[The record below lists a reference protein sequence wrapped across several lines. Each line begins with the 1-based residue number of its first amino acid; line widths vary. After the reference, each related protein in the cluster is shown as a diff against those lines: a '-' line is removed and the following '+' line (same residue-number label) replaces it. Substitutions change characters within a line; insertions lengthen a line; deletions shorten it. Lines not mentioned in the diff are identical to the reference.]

1 MEATGLKGI
10 TRKEILGN
18 IKELF
23 TFSYYKEGL
32 SNWMPITK
40 VAALIG
46 FAIIIGTGIPH
57 GFAITNIISI
67 ISGLIGYTC
76 VLAITNGKRINGL
89 LGFISAIGIGGMA
102 IHAGNPADA
111 VMQLAYLLALDIP
124 VIIFG
129 HRWTNAKIKTFDKG
143 ALKIILIVG
152 VIGFA
157 AMYAMD
163 AFWLHT
169 PRPVLDAFGATIGFI
184 GSALMLGKYS
194 TQYFFW
200 NFQGIMSLTLW
211 GVTAMQGDANW
222 VLFAT
227 YCMYLMNSMIGA
239 FHSPWSEAR
248 KQKRLEK

>member
-1 MEATGLKGI
+1 MFQELHGVTKEEVLK
-10 TRKEILGN
+10 N

-23 TFSYYKEGL
+23 TFNYYKEGL
-32 SNWMPITK
+32 SGWSTITK
-40 VAALIG
+40 VAALVG
-46 FAIIIGTGIPH
+46 FCIIIGTGIPN
-57 GFAITNIISI
+57 GFTLINLISI

-89 LGFISAIGIGGMA
+89 LGFISAVGIGGVA
-102 IHAGNPADA
+102 IYSGNPADA

-129 HRWTNAKIKTFDKG
+129 HRWNNAKIKTFDMN
-143 ALKIILIVG
+143 ALKIILVVG
-152 VIGFA
+152 LIGFA

-163 AFWLHT
+163 GIWLHT

-200 NFQGIMSLTLW
+200 NFQGLMSLVLW
-211 GVTAMQGDANW
+211 GMTALHGDANW

-227 YCMYLMNSMIGA
+227 YAMYLMNSMIGA
-239 FHSPWSEAR
+239 FASPWADAR
-248 KQKRLEK
+248 KNK

>member
-1 MEATGLKGI
+1 MFAALKGI
-10 TRKEILGN
+10 TKKEVLGN

-23 TFSYYKEGL
+23 TLQYYKEGL
-32 SNWMPITK
+32 TGWIPITK
-40 VAALIG
+40 IAWLIG
-46 FAIIIGTGIPH
+46 FAIIVGTGVPH

-67 ISGLIGYTC
+67 VSGLIGYTC

-89 LGFISAIGIGGMA
+89 LGFISAVGIGGMA

-129 HRWTNAKIKTFDKG
+129 HRWTAAKIKTFDFN
-143 ALKIILIVG
+143 ALKIIL
-152 VIGFA
+152 VIGIIGFGL
-157 AMYAMD
+157 MYSMD

-169 PRPVLDAFGATIGFI
+169 PRPMLDAFGATIGFI
-184 GSALMLGKYS
+184 GSGLMLAKYS

-200 NFQGIMSLTLW
+200 NFQGIMSLLLW
-211 GVTAMQGDANW
+211 GVTAYHGDANW

-227 YCMYLMNSMIGA
+227 YAMYLMNSMIGA
-239 FHSPWSEAR
+239 FHSPWAEAR
-248 KQKRLEK
+248 KNKHK

>member
-1 MEATGLKGI
+1 MLKGI
-10 TRKEILGN
+10 TGKEILGN

-23 TFSYYKEGL
+23 TVEYYREGL
-32 SNWMPITK
+32 SNWSMITK
-40 VAALIG
+40 ILWVIG
-46 FAIIIGTGIPH
+46 FGVIVGTGLPH
-57 GFAITNIISI
+57 GLAITNIISI
-67 ISGLIGYTC
+67 LSGLIGYTC

-111 VMQLAYLLALDIP
+111 LMQLAYLLALDIP

-129 HRWTNAKIKTFDKG
+129 NRWTEQEIRTFDKG
-143 ALKIILIVG
+143 ALKIILSIG

-157 AMYAMD
+157 LMYSMD

-169 PRPVLDAFGATIGFI
+169 PRPILDAFGATVGFI
-184 GSALMLGKYS
+184 GSGLMLGKYS

-200 NFQGIMSLTLW
+200 SLQGILSLVLW
-211 GVTAMQGDANW
+211 GVTALQGDANF

-227 YCMYLMNSMIGA
+227 YAVYLLNSLVGS
-239 FHSPWSEAR
+239 FFSPWADAR
-248 KQKRLEK
+248 KLKNNG